1 MWQIAVF
8 PCPQQE
14 GFFLL
19 IEVVC
24 HLFFSFSVKPAGNHC
39 SVMDR
44 RREGGEKKGGW
55 GCRNEKPSDF
65 GSGREGGADELQA
78 RVIAKLATVGRKGRD
93 LRVFFFLFAAIE
105 MQCTKK
111 AKNKK
116 ALKAS
121 AARRTAHSNRVISS
135 SDDF

>member
-14 GFFLL
+14 VFFLL

-55 GCRNEKPSDF
+55 GCGEEKPSDF

-78 RVIAKLATVGRKGRD
+78 RVIAKRVAVGRKGRD
-93 LRVFFFLFAAIE
+93 LTVFFFFLLRSRCSA
-105 MQCTKK
+105 QKKQKTK
-111 AKNKK
+111 
-116 ALKAS
+116 
-121 AARRTAHSNRVISS
+121 RR
-135 SDDF
+135 